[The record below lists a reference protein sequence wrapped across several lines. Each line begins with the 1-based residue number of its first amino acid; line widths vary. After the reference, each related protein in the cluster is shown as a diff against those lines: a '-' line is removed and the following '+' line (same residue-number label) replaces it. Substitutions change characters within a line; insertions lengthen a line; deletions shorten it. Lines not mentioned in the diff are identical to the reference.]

1 MTTYVLEPDET
12 RPLFTVGS
20 ADAELTVDRGDRVDL
35 RTFDCFSGQLTHES
49 GKPREVAPYPRVNP
63 LTGPIA
69 IDGVGVG
76 DVVAIHLA
84 DVALDRDWGVSTVSP
99 DFGAL
104 SATAGSPSL
113 QDSTS
118 ERVWIWKLAADR
130 RTLLAATA
138 AGGELSAP
146 LAPFF
151 GTIGVAPAHGEIR
164 TSVHLGEYGG
174 NLDSPLLRQGSTLFL
189 TANCDGAQITVG
201 DGHLTQGDG
210 EFAGTAV
217 EGQLRAGLLFDVMG
231 AADAGAP
238 VTPRLVNDDC
248 FATFG
253 WGRPVD
259 DAFRVALHEMVRWVS
274 QSVGIDV
281 LDAYQLVSQQCEARI
296 ANMVNP
302 DSSVSVLLRRDVLG
316 ASADQMFM
324 VHDRL
329 AARAGANA

>member
-1 MTTYVLEPDET
+1 MTTHTVDPDLS
-12 RPLFTVGS
+12 RPLFTTGS
-20 ADAELTVDRGDRVDL
+20 ADPVVTVDRTDRVEA
-35 RTFDCFSGQLTHES
+35 RTLDCFSGRLTHES
-49 GKPREVAPYPRVNP
+49 GKPREIAPYPQVNP

-69 IDGVGVG
+69 LDGVSTG
-76 DVVAIHLA
+76 DIVAIHLA

-113 QDSTS
+113 QSGTP
-118 ERVWIWKLAADR
+118 ERVWIWRLAADR
-130 RTLLAATA
+130 RSLVAATA
-138 AGGELSAP
+138 SGGELSAP

-151 GTIGVAPAHGEIR
+151 GTVGVAPAHGEVR
-164 TSVHLGEYGG
+164 TSVHLGGYGG
-174 NLDSPLLRQGSTLFL
+174 NLDSPLVRQGSTLFL
-189 TANCDGAQITVG
+189 TSNREGAHITIG

-217 EGQLRAGLLFDVMG
+217 EGQLRAGLLFDVLP
-231 AADAGAP
+231 APEVGAP
-238 VTPRLVNDDC
+238 AAPRLVNDDC

-259 DAFRVALHEMVRWVS
+259 DAFRVALHEMVQWVV
-274 QSVGIDV
+274 QSTGIDV

-316 ASADQMFM
+316 GSADQMFA

-329 AARAGANA
+329 AQRAGEAA